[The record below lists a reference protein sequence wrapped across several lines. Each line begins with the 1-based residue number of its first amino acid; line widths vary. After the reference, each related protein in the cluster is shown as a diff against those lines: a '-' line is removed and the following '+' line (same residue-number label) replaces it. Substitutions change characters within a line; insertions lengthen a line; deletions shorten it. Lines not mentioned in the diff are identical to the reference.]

1 MKRQPQAHDQIVAL
15 IEQGIRAGQHLGA
28 QVYASLHGK
37 PAVDLA
43 VGEAAPGVAM
53 APDTLMLWMSATKPI
68 VAAAVMQCV
77 ERGELALDDPV
88 ADHLPAFASGGKDAI
103 TIRHLLTHTGG
114 FRHVPIRFPEQSW
127 QQIIETI
134 CAAPIEK
141 GWEPGRTAG
150 YHPRPSWFIL
160 GELVQH
166 ATGQS
171 LPDYLREMILM
182 PLGMH
187 DCFVGMPDEVYERLH
202 DAKRIGMLP
211 NTEGKQLAA
220 HPRTSKTWLTACAPA
235 SNGIGPADQ
244 LARFYEMLLGGGE
257 LDGVRVLAPDTVE
270 QMTHRHRA
278 GTYDL
283 TFQHRMDW
291 GLGMMLDKPD
301 RRGRMPYGHGRHAS
315 PGTFGHGGMQSS
327 AAFGDPHHGLAV
339 AVVFA
344 GMPGEQV
351 HQRRMDELFTALY
364 EALGLAKP

>member
-1 MKRQPQAHDQIVAL
+1 VGL

-28 QVYASLHGK
+28 QVYASLRGK
-37 PAVDLA
+37 PAVNLA

-53 APDTLMLWMSATKPI
+53 TPETLMLWMSATKPI

-77 ERGELALDDPV
+77 ERGELALDDPI
-88 ADHLPAFASGGKDAI
+88 ARHLPPFAAEGKDAI

-114 FRHVPIRFPEQSW
+114 FRHVPLRFPEHSW
-127 QQIIETI
+127 PQIIDTI

-141 GWEPGRTAG
+141 GWEPGKTAG

-160 GELVQH
+160 GELVQR
-166 ATGQS
+166 ATDQP
-171 LPDYLREMILM
+171 LPEYLREKLFE
-182 PLGMH
+182 PLGMA
-187 DCFVGMPDEVYERLH
+187 DCFVGIPENIYEQYH

-220 HPRTSKTWLTACAPA
+220 HPRTSKPWLIACAPA
-235 SNGIGPADQ
+235 SNGLGPTRQ
-244 LARFYEMLLGGGE
+244 LARFYEMLLNGGTLNGA
-257 LDGVRVLAPDTVE
+257 RVLQPDTVE
-270 QMTHRHRA
+270 QMTHRQRA
-278 GTYDL
+278 GAYDL
-283 TFQHRMDW
+283 TFQHRLDW

-339 AVVFA
+339 AAVFV
-344 GMPGEQV
+344 GMPGEQI
-351 HQRRMDELFTALY
+351 HQRRMDELLTALY
-364 EALGLAKP
+364 EELKLANP